1 MKTRRGGI
9 SIGVLVMLCL
19 LGAGLV
25 FGIMQYNKH
34 KEQKAAEL
42 QRQQE
47 EERVRA
53 EKEEAERKA
62 EQERIR
68 KEREEQEAK
77 RRREREEREARQERE
92 RQERLQRERE
102 AEEARRKA
110 AAVEAAKENYRRAS
124 NAFCGGTT
132 MFLSDE
138 ALQELRLTSAPLW
151 YVDETFTD
159 DKRICEIK
167 GGSAVILRSDGTTE
181 EVRGASPMAS
191 LDTKPGL
198 LAFGKKV
205 WICGASVDV
214 KTFDV
219 PAKSKAIVPF
229 DGELGGLLDV
239 ALTLGV
245 NPPETRYQIALKPKG
260 GGKALVLG
268 TFAATDSVS
277 RKDMEDAVRSDL
289 DRRLRRSGRS
299 ASAAAV
305 QDYLGVCEVV
315 VKRGVKEEEEEPKR
329 DERMAKEKKCYKCHG
344 KGVVL
349 QRVRED
355 CDECGGKGVI
365 ETEVELKDTKH
376 TTDGYWNYRHVGTK
390 KSISR
395 RTCQKCRRSGTVS
408 VEKEVECPVCH
419 GTGTR

>member
-42 QRQQE
+42 QRQLE

-138 ALQELRLTSAPLW
+138 ALQELRLTSLPLW
-151 YVDETFTD
+151 YVDETFAD
-159 DKRICEIK
+159 NKRICEIR
-167 GGSAVILRSDGTTE
+167 GGSAMILRPDGTTE

-191 LDTKPGL
+191 LDSKPGL

-205 WICGASVDV
+205 WICGASADV

-219 PAKSKAIVPF
+219 PAKGKAIVPF
-229 DGELGGLLDV
+229 DNELGDLLDV

-245 NPPETRYQIALKPKG
+245 TPPETRYQIVLKPKG

-268 TFAATDSVS
+268 TLAATDSVS
-277 RKDMEDAVRSDL
+277 RGDMENAVRSDL
-289 DRRLRRSGRS
+289 DRRLRKSGRS
-299 ASAAAV
+299 ASASAV
-305 QDYLGVCEVV
+305 SDFLGVCEVV
-315 VKRGVKEEEEEPKR
+315 VKRGVKEEEKAPKR
-329 DERMAKEKKCYKCHG
+329 EERVVREKKCYKCHG
-344 KGVVL
+344 KGVVV
-349 QRVRED
+349 QSDRED

-365 ETEVELKDTKH
+365 ETEITLANKRWADGWNRTTK
-376 TTDGYWNYRHVGTK
+376 RSTK
-390 KSISR
+390 RVS
-395 RTCQKCRRSGTVS
+395 CQKCNRSGRVS
-408 VEKEVECPVCH
+408 VKKEVECPVCH
-419 GTGTR
+419 GR

>member
-1 MKTRRGGI
+1 MKGRRGGVN
-9 SIGVLVMLCL
+9 IGVLVLLCL

-25 FGIMQYNKH
+25 IGIRQYNKH

-102 AEEARRKA
+102 AEEERRKA
-110 AAVEAAKENYRRAS
+110 AAAEASKERYRRAR
-124 NAFCGGTT
+124 NAFGSGTM
-132 MFLSDE
+132 MFRSD
-138 ALQELRLTSAPLW
+138 AELEPSLTSATIW
-151 YVDETFTD
+151 YVDETFAD
-159 DKRICEIK
+159 DRRICEVK
-167 GGSAVILRSDGTTE
+167 DDLAVILRPDGTTE
-181 EVRGASPMAS
+181 DVHGASPMAS
-191 LDTKPGL
+191 LDSKPGL
-198 LAFGKKV
+198 LACEGKV
-205 WICGASVDV
+205 WIFGAGPDM
-214 KTFDV
+214 KAFDV
-219 PAKSKAIVPF
+219 PAKGKAIVPF
-229 DGELGGLLDV
+229 DNELGGLLDV

-329 DERMAKEKKCYKCHG
+329 DERMAKERKCYKCHG

-419 GTGTR
+419 GVWTR